1 LTAAVMRRAT
11 FLLLGA
17 APLVCARA
25 ARAQNEA
32 DPASSSRR
40 QALRVL
46 LGPGDALPISA
57 QTFSFDGRSYRGSFQ
72 RLDDGQVVNI
82 VDLEWYLYSVVSR
95 EMPQSWPT
103 AALQA
108 QAICGRTYVLQ
119 RSDPRR
125 AYDLV
130 PSEVDQ
136 VYEGIDGETPS
147 GTAAVDATAGQVLS
161 FGSSFAQVAYSSCC
175 GGHTESSADA
185 WGRAPIPY
193 LAGVVCA
200 WCVGSP
206 HYRWTTGLAFE
217 VIGARL
223 ESSLP
228 PLAVVHDLR
237 VTERD
242 GSGRARA
249 FELVADRSS
258 VVVPASAFRRAVGT
272 RVLPSL
278 LVTNVDRSPDGASVI
293 MGGGGLGHGVG
304 LCQWGA
310 RGMALAGRG
319 ASEILTFYFPGTVV
333 RTS

>member
-1 LTAAVMRRAT
+1 MRRGT
-11 FLLLGA
+11 FLALGA
-17 APLVCARA
+17 TPLLTLRVARG
-25 ARAQNEA
+25 QTYA
-32 DPASSSRR
+32 DPASSSGRP
-40 QALRVL
+40 ALRVL
-46 LGPGDALPISA
+46 LGRGDASPLSG
-57 QTFSFDGRSYRGSFQ
+57 QTFSFEGRTYRGSFT
-72 RLDDGQVVNI
+72 RLGDGQIVNV

-95 EMPQSWPT
+95 EMPSSWPA
-103 AALQA
+103 AALQV
-108 QAICGRTYVLQ
+108 QAICARTYVLQ

-136 VYEGIDGETPS
+136 VYDGIDGETPS

-161 FGSSFAQVAYSSCC
+161 FGGGFAQVAYSSCC

-185 WGRAPIPY
+185 WGNALIPY
-193 LAGVVCA
+193 LTGVVCT
-200 WCVGSP
+200 WCSASP
-206 HYRWTTGLAFE
+206 HYRWTTSLAFDA
-217 VIGARL
+217 IAARL
-223 ESSLP
+223 SSSLP
-228 PLAVVHDLR
+228 PPATLHDLR

-278 LVTNVDRSPDGASVI
+278 LVTNVDRTPDGSSVTI
-293 MGGGGLGHGVG
+293 GGGGLGHGVG

-310 RGMALAGRG
+310 RGMAQAGRVG
-319 ASEILTFYFPGTVV
+319 PDILAFYFPGTVV